1 MMSNDYIIKCE
12 SISKV
17 YNLNKSRKARIVS
30 LFRNDIKIKE
40 KNFFALHNI
49 NFKVTAG
56 SSVGI
61 LGLNGSGKSTL
72 SNILGGVIQPTSGT
86 ITSKGQPSLIAIG
99 AGLNNNFTGIENI
112 HYKCLMHGMTEKE
125 IQDKIEH
132 IISFS
137 ELDDFIYQP
146 LKNYSSGMRSRL
158 GFSIAIHTNPDILIV
173 DEALSVGDQT
183 FSDKCI
189 MKMKELQNEGKTI
202 FFVSHSASQI
212 KKMCDLALW
221 IHYGELKDFGD
232 VVTVTKNYNDFI
244 QKYKLKTKDEQL
256 FYKKEMISTQYRHL
270 GHVDKN
276 KKSKPS
282 VYTIGILLL
291 LYFIICFIVFYQIF
305 S

>member
-1 MMSNDYIIKCE
+1 MSNDYIIKCE

-17 YNLNKSRKARIVS
+17 YNLNKSKKERILS
-30 LFRNDIKIKE
+30 LFKNDIKIKE

-86 ITSKGQPSLIAIG
+86 INSKGQPSLIAIG
-99 AGLNNNFTGIENI
+99 AGLNNNFTGLENI

-125 IQDKIEH
+125 IHDKIEH

-173 DEALSVGDQT
+173 DEALAVGDQT

-212 KKMCDLALW
+212 KKMCDFALW

-232 VVTVTKNYNDFI
+232 VVTVTNNYNNFI

-256 FYKKEMISTQYRHL
+256 LYKKEMISTQYRNL
-270 GHVDKN
+270 RHVDKN
-276 KKSKPS
+276 SKSKPS
-282 VYTIGILLL
+282 VYTFAILLL
-291 LYFIICFIVFYQIF
+291 LYFIICLIVFYQIF